1 MTYIRSPFDLLHGA
15 PPGLAVLPDGESEIA
30 LARVT
35 AIKRA
40 AFLARIRRR
49 LRISNPQPK
58 KKEDRN
64 G

>member
-40 AFLARIRRR
+40 AFLALVRKR
-49 LRISNPQPK
+49 LRLRNPQSK
-58 KKEDRN
+58 KKED
-64 G
+64 